1 MLLAPVVQFISF
13 KVCKLS
19 AKPEFIEAAKAGTV
33 LARKCMKCSE
43 LHLATVYFCKKCGSK
58 GFSNSILKGAGKVI
72 TYTIMTVPPAGFED
86 LAPYAWVVME
96 LDDTSENMSP
106 VRISGFLANIQKPG
120 DLPIGTAVRVVN
132 FDNRGIVL
140 EKM

>member
-1 MLLAPVVQFISF
+1 VLVVQFISF

-19 AKPEFIEAAKAGTV
+19 AKPEFIEAVKAGNV
-33 LARKCMKCSE
+33 LARKCTKCDE
-43 LHLATVYFCKKCGSK
+43 LHLATVYFCKKCGNK
-58 GFSNSILKGAGKVI
+58 EFEDSILKGTGKVV

-96 LDDTSENMSP
+96 LGDHDL
-106 VRISGFLANIQKPG
+106 RISGFLANIQKPE
-120 DLPIGTAVRVVN
+120 DLPIGAAVKVVD

-140 EKM
+140 EKL